1 MYTNGMKDRIKLI
14 MEKEQLTPSAFA
26 DKLQLGRAVV
36 SHILN
41 GRNNPSLDVVTR
53 ILAKMTYINPDWLI
67 TGNGNMYK
75 MEENESRIPVNHQAM
90 MSSNFHSSQNEPDLF
105 AQIPTFS
112 SSSLQNDE
120 YRKEIIVEQIKTD
133 DKAVENKQVI
143 SPKTQERKVIKI
155 IIYYS
160 DNTFE
165 TFNADN
171 KPL

>member
-1 MYTNGMKDRIKLI
+1 MKDRIRQI
-14 MEKEQLTPSAFA
+14 MEHEQLTPSAFA

-53 ILAKMTYINPDWLI
+53 ILSNMEYLNPDWLI
-67 TGNGNMYK
+67 TGNGSMYK
-75 MEENESRIPVNHQAM
+75 SGYDNKNVSGQQPSTTPVNSYQA
-90 MSSNFHSSQNEPDLF
+90 NQPDLF
-105 AQIPTFS
+105 SQTAV
-112 SSSLQNDE
+112 SLPNDKPETE
-120 YRKEIIVEQIKTD
+120 YRKEIVVEQPQIQPENTVNQTIVYQ
-133 DKAVENKQVI
+133 KA
-143 SPKTQERKVIKI
+143 PERKVSKI
-155 IIYYS
+155 IIYYT